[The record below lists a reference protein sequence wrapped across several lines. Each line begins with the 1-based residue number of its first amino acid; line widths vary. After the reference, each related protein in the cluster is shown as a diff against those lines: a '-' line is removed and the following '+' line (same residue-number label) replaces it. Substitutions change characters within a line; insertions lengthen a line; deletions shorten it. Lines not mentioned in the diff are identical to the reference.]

1 MSKVCLLIVQIG
13 NLFSYKIF
21 YWTISGHTLDFDKV
35 WTNVGFVKDPSF
47 VQCLSKSNVCPL
59 FVHIGMLSLG
69 KIIGGQNQDKLLIWT
84 MFGQMLD
91 FHVCLSMSNDCPQ
104 FVHCQKLYVER

>member
-1 MSKVCLLIVQIG
+1 MDMGKV
-13 NLFSYKIF
+13 K
-21 YWTISGHTLDFDKV
+21 TD
-35 WTNVGFVKDPSF
+35 VGYVMDASS

-104 FVHCQKLYVER
+104 FVHCQKL